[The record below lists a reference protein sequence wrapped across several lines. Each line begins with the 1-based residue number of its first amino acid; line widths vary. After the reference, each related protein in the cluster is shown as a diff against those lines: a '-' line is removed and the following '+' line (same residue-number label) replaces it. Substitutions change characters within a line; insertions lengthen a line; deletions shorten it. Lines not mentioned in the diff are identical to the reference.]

1 MSDLEKAARAL
12 DKGEFKA
19 TAGKPINVAI
29 RKASNLVRQ
38 RARAEAR
45 PHRKTGKM
53 AGAIRVRI
61 TGRGLDTAGS
71 IKATS
76 GIANIIVGGAQP
88 HRIAGHGIMPL
99 YGGKGRALTTR
110 GGSAIEGFATVV
122 QHPGVKADP
131 FFHRAIEGT
140 RPDIEAFLE
149 AAGTAIVHDLAQHMK

>member
-1 MSDLEKAARAL
+1 MSDLDKAARAL
-12 DKGEFKA
+12 ESGRYKA
-19 TAGKPINVAI
+19 TAGKPINAAI
-29 RKASNLVRQ
+29 RQASNLVRQ

-53 AGAIRVRI
+53 AGGIRVRI

-76 GIANIIVGGAQP
+76 GIANIIVAGAKP
-88 HRIAGHGIMPL
+88 HGISGHGVMPL
-99 YGGKGRALTTR
+99 YGGKGKVLTAR
-110 GGSAIEGFATVV
+110 GGAAIEGFATVV

-140 RPDIEAFLE
+140 RSDIEAFLE
-149 AAGTAIVHDLAQHMK
+149 SAGTAIVQDLAQSMR